1 MNSMVIVGVVVAL
14 GLLLVIFAP
23 MYQLN
28 ESLDTLIISNMTANN
43 TPMVAYNGTQVY
55 QMNEIQ
61 HFLMANMWLILFVI
75 ILIIVI
81 KNVSNRQNI

>member
-1 MNSMVIVGVVVAL
+1 MVIIGVVIAA

-28 ESLDTLIISNMTANN
+28 EGLDTLIITPSTANN
-43 TPMVAYNGTQVY
+43 TPMIAYNGTSVY

-61 HFLMANMWLILFVI
+61 HFLMANLWLLLVI
-75 ILIIVI
+75 IIVIMII
-81 KNVSNRQNI
+81 KNVSSRQNI